1 VSSCCMGA
9 INSMSKNSHVS
20 LLCGNTLRQASLLQ
34 ATIIKPS
41 AFMPISRKD
50 RCFNDFSSF
59 LQEESF
65 LVNCT
70 FLI

>member
-1 VSSCCMGA
+1 VSSCSMGTM
-9 INSMSKNSHVS
+9 NSISQNSHVS
-20 LLCGNTLRQASLLQ
+20 LMCGNTLRQASLLQ

-41 AFMPISRKD
+41 AYMPISQKD
-50 RCFNDFSSF
+50 RCFDDFNSL
-59 LQEESF
+59 LQEEFF